1 MSDAS
6 ADTPR
11 SGGCL
16 CGQIRFTVTGASD
29 YPHTCSCKHCQKLS
43 GGPVM
48 AWASYPLDGLTWTG
62 EEGEPAWH
70 YTWPDSRRG
79 FCPTCGSHLCA
90 LDDDSDSIALTLSSL
105 DDASDLAPINQSYRQ
120 NSVSWLAPVPDLRPG
135 HGGGA

>member
-1 MSDAS
+1 MNEVP

-16 CGQIRFTVTGASD
+16 CGQVRFTVTGNPD
-29 YPHTCSCKHCQKLS
+29 YPHTCSCTRCQKLS

-48 AWASYPLDGLTWTG
+48 AWVSFPLSGLAWTG
-62 EEGEPAWH
+62 EEGGPAWY

-79 FCPTCGSHLCA
+79 CCPTCGSHLCA

-105 DDASDLAPINQSYRQ
+105 DDASGLMPVNQSFPQ
-120 NSVSWLAPVPDLRPG
+120 NAVPWLAPVPDNRHSAP
-135 HGGGA
+135 